1 MSYATSDAIHPPPA
15 HSPTLTQKDV
25 RFPDKFVKSSTIGV
39 IGCPFSGGQ
48 PKAGVDTGPHHL
60 IDFGLLE
67 QIKMLGYDVS
77 FEGHQQFAQVMEVPE
92 DDPDVGKLK
101 RPRYVGR
108 VTKAVKEAVEERCRK
123 GELALTLGGDHSLAI
138 GTVSG
143 VFSAYPDACLI
154 WIDAVWLCSGR
165 ADSSMLISIPPLRRN
180 RGTFMVCQF
189 HFSWVLPANFQN
201 LSLGCVH
208 SSTTSNI
215 DSEMSSSG
223 EDCLYRFKRCGSRRK
238 EDSPRAQYHC
248 IFHVSR

>member
-1 MSYATSDAIHPPPA
+1 MSYATSDAIHPPPVQ
-15 HSPTLTQKDV
+15 SPTLTQKDV
-25 RFPDKFVKSSTIGV
+25 RFPDKFVKSSTVGV

-67 QIKMLGYDVS
+67 QIKQLGYDVS
-77 FEGHQQFAQVMEVPE
+77 FEGHQQFAQVMTVPE

-108 VTKAVKEAVEERCRK
+108 VTHAVKEAVEERCRN

-154 WIDAVWLCSGR
+154 WIDAVWPFNSRTNG
-165 ADSSMLISIPPLRRN
+165 SMRISILLLRLN
-180 RGTFMVCQF
+180 LEIFMVCLYP
-189 HFSWVLPANFQN
+189 FSWELQANF
-201 LSLGCVH
+201 LKLLLG
-208 SSTTSNI
+208 
-215 DSEMSSSG
+215 
-223 EDCLYRFKRCGSRRK
+223 
-238 EDSPRAQYHC
+238 
-248 IFHVSR
+248 